1 MLCKCKSGYLC
12 RSSKVKFFP
21 IKVFS
26 MAQYFMI
33 WQGICDEVDIVSHQ
47 SAGENMTVFP
57 LICSE
62 ELERIGTKLQSTTQ
76 IWNQPI
82 LQRWFAHLPV
92 RNRDGKYGKLYIVLC
107 LCLFILSLL
116 PLMSNFKLYSLLIL
130 FWLVRP
136 CFFTKIM
143 SHLDLVTWYVG

>member
-33 WQGICDEVDIVSHQ
+33 RQGICDEVDIVSHQ
-47 SAGENMTVFP
+47 SAGENMTMFP
-57 LICSE
+57 LIRSE

-76 IWNQPI
+76 IRNQPI
-82 LQRWFAHLPV
+82 LQRGLGHWKAPGRRVQRAPVLTLPAIP
-92 RNRDGKYGKLYIVLC
+92 DTPG
-107 LCLFILSLL
+107 LSASVVITT
-116 PLMSNFKLYSLLIL
+116 PYAFNQ
-130 FWLVRP
+130 R
-136 CFFTKIM
+136 
-143 SHLDLVTWYVG
+143 

>member
-33 WQGICDEVDIVSHQ
+33 RQGICDEVDIVSHQ
-47 SAGENMTVFP
+47 SAGENMTMFP
-57 LICSE
+57 LIRSE

-76 IWNQPI
+76 IRNQPI
-82 LQRWFAHLPV
+82 LQRGFAHLPV
-92 RNRDGKYGKLYIVLC
+92 RNKMVNMENC
-107 LCLFILSLL
+107 
-116 PLMSNFKLYSLLIL
+116 
-130 FWLVRP
+130 
-136 CFFTKIM
+136 T
-143 SHLDLVTWYVG
+143 